1 MRAIACLF
9 LLVCPV
15 LTATTAAARPRDDVM
30 AGAYRCAGIAST
42 RVWLDCYYGAAQPQR
57 AELGL
62 ASAPPTQVQLSRS
75 APLGGAGQD
84 LNVRDQVMASAARCA
99 AESDGRQWLNCY
111 YAAAVPVRAL
121 LGLSV
126 PVGTVIQAP
135 PAEPVPVPRQ
145 QAVGHRRPSTLETLL
160 GAKDVF
166 IESRM
171 VSYSFDLHDNFIV
184 TLDNGQVWRQ
194 ADSDSIAHWRKHASA
209 YLVDITGGAFGSY
222 NLSIKGITGKF
233 KVRRVP

>member
-1 MRAIACLF
+1 
-9 LLVCPV
+9 
-15 LTATTAAARPRDDVM
+15 M
-30 AGAYRCAGIAST
+30 ADAYRCAGIAST
-42 RVWLDCYYGAAQPQR
+42 RIWLDCYYGAAQPQR

-62 ASAPPTQVQLSRS
+62 ASAPPTQVQLSHS
-75 APLGGAGQD
+75 PPLGGAGQD
-84 LNVRDQVMASAARCA
+84 LNLRDQVMASAGRCA

-126 PVGTVIQAP
+126 PVGTVTQAP
-135 PAEPVPVPRQ
+135 PAGPVSVPRQ
-145 QAVGHRRPSTLETLL
+145 QAVGHRRPGMLETLL

-171 VSYSFDLHDNFIV
+171 VSYSFDPHDNFTV
-184 TLDNGQVWRQ
+184 TLENGQVWRQ
-194 ADSDSIAHWRKHASA
+194 ADSDSIAHWRKPASA
-209 YLVDITGGAFGSY
+209 YLVDISGGAFGSY
-222 NLSIKGITGKF
+222 NLSVKGITGKF